1 MRNSTTD
8 VNIAEIKS
16 YLEMLFCV
24 CDLDGNSKLT
34 FDEVNSEMCLFDS
47 PPSEEEFYKADAD
60 SDRAVTLEEAL
71 AISNSNSITFRRQLS
86 YNGISG
92 LKEGLYLYLTIL
104 PNNFIDLSNLNF
116 SPD

>member
-1 MRNSTTD
+1 M
-8 VNIAEIKS
+8 NITEIKS

-60 SDRAVTLEEAL
+60 NDREVTLEEAL
-71 AISNSNSITFRRQLS
+71 AISNSLFYSVCGRTYHAADSRA
-86 YNGISG
+86 
-92 LKEGLYLYLTIL
+92 
-104 PNNFIDLSNLNF
+104 DLGFTSFARPGFDGGSACANDALAC
-116 SPD
+116 

>member
-1 MRNSTTD
+1 M
-8 VNIAEIKS
+8 NITEIKS

-60 SDRAVTLEEAL
+60 NDRQVTLEEAL

-92 LKEGLYLYLTIL
+92 LKEGLYLHITSFQI
-104 PNNFIDLSNLNF
+104 NSDDLSKTNF

>member
-92 LKEGLYLYLTIL
+92 LKEGLYLYHIYQFFKQFNQTI
-104 PNNFIDLSNLNF
+104 
-116 SPD
+116 

>member
-1 MRNSTTD
+1 MKIT
-8 VNIAEIKS
+8 EIKS

-24 CDLDGNSKLT
+24 CDLDGDSKLT

-47 PPSEEEFYKADAD
+47 PPSEEEFYKADGD
-60 SDRAVTLEEAL
+60 NDREVTLEEAL

-92 LKEGLYLYLTIL
+92 LKEGLYLHITSFRI
-104 PNNFIDLSNLNF
+104 NSDGSI
-116 SPD
+116 